1 MNMFLDLILYFA
13 VYSFIGWVMETTF
26 ASITQRKFINRGFL
40 IGPFVPIYGFGAILI
55 IQSSNWT
62 SIIFENHFMSLF
74 ITLLFSTLLVT
85 VLEFITGFLLE
96 KVFNLKWWDYS
107 NNIMNFKGYIC
118 LSYSLLWGILAFL
131 LIQVIHPTTEQFVH
145 LIPLSNKKYIA
156 AFLVIYFLI
165 DTIKSVIGT
174 LDLRKAIIYH
184 SDMPMGKYKEIII
197 KYKRIF
203 LAFPRLLI
211 LNAGILNRDVRDIL
225 NGRINKIKVKIKNRI
240 NN

>member
-1 MNMFLDLILYFA
+1 MVLDLILYFA
-13 VYSFIGWVMETTF
+13 VYSFIGWIMETTF

-55 IQSSNWT
+55 IQSSNWI
-62 SIIFENHFMSLF
+62 SLMFENHFISLF

-85 VLEFITGFLLE
+85 ALEFITGFVLE
-96 KVFNLKWWDYS
+96 KVFNSKWWDYS
-107 NNIMNFKGYIC
+107 NNILNFKGYIC
-118 LSYSLLWGILAFL
+118 LKYSLLWGILAFL
-131 LIQVIHPTTEQFVH
+131 LIQVVHPVIAQFVH
-145 LIPLSNKKYIA
+145 VIPVSNRGYIA
-156 AFLVIYFLI
+156 AFLVMYFLL

-174 LDLRKAIIYH
+174 LDLRKAIIYY
-184 SDMPMGKYKEIII
+184 SDMSVGKYKEKII

-211 LNAGILNRDVRDIL
+211 LNAGILNRDVRGIL
-225 NGRINKIKVKIKNRI
+225 NGRINKIKVEIKNRF